1 MVFIARSAYGEHHPS
16 GNESLGVLRNTLM
29 TREHADKLK
38 ELSVE
43 RIRKAA
49 DDSSLINCPV
59 LDLILIWW
67 QEIKEDNEEVR
78 SRVSNVIRK
87 EDIVPLN

>member
-1 MVFIARSAYGEHHPS
+1 
-16 GNESLGVLRNTLM
+16 M

-38 ELSVE
+38 KLSVE
-43 RIRKAA
+43 HIRKAA
-49 DDSSLINCPV
+49 DDSSLISCPV
-59 LDLILIWW
+59 LDLTLIWW